1 MISETSGRRVAFQT
15 LGCRLNQFETDALA
29 GEFEG
34 AGYTIV
40 PFDQTADA
48 YIVNSCTVTNKAD
61 RKSRNTIYRA
71 ERSSDALVV
80 VTGCFVESHRR
91 ELERRPRTFTVA
103 NPHKRHVVDLVEAH
117 LNGEILHPESL
128 ERDLFSYSVPDPIF
142 HTRSM
147 VKIQDGCD
155 NYCTFCIIPFVRG
168 RATSRTPEDVL
179 AHVTGSLQ
187 KGYKEIV
194 VTGVNISRY
203 QHGQVGFT
211 RLMQR
216 LLELDGDYRLR
227 ISSMEPDSLDDRF
240 FSLLEHPRMC
250 PHLHLCLQSGSERIL
265 LKMRRQ
271 YTAAQF
277 ARMAERIRARRPDFN
292 LTTDVIVG
300 FPGET
305 DDDFRETCAL
315 CADLAF
321 GHIHTFAYSRR
332 SGTRADRMN
341 EQVPEAVKQQRSQEI
356 RHIAEE
362 GKRRYRLARI
372 GQTQQLLV
380 ERIDPTLGVAR
391 GYGEH
396 YVPIAIP
403 AEGISRNSFVPVV
416 LETLDTLEE
425 RAEPVLRGRPA

>member
-1 MISETSGRRVAFQT
+1 MAVSNGRRVAFQT
-15 LGCRLNQFETDALA
+15 LGCRLNQFETDSLA

-40 PFDQTADA
+40 PFDQSADA

-80 VTGCFVESHRR
+80 VTGCFVESHRQ
-91 ELERRPRTFTVA
+91 ELERRPRTFTVDNA
-103 NPHKRHVVDLVEAH
+103 HKRHVLDLVEAH

-168 RATSRTPEDVL
+168 HATSRAPEDVL
-179 AHVTGSLQ
+179 THVQGSLE

-203 QHGQVGFT
+203 RHGDVGFSE
-211 RLMQR
+211 LIER

-277 ARMAERIRARRPDFN
+277 ARMAERIRARRSDFN

-305 DDDFRETCAL
+305 EADFNETRAL
-315 CADLAF
+315 CTDLEF

-332 SGTRADRMN
+332 SGTRADRLQ
-341 EQVPEAVKQQRSQEI
+341 EQIPEKVKQERSQQI
-356 RHIAEE
+356 RLIAEAS
-362 GKRRYRLARI
+362 KRRYRLALV
-372 GQTQQLLV
+372 GQTQRLLV
-380 ERIDPTLGVAR
+380 ERVDPSHGVAR
-391 GYGEH
+391 GYGEN
-396 YVPIAIP
+396 YVPIAVA
-403 AEGISRNSFVPVV
+403 AEGISRNSFVPVL
-416 LETLDTLEE
+416 LESLDTPEE
-425 RAEPVLRGRPA
+425 SEEPVLRGRPI